1 MRGGQQPYV
10 DLPTPRHHPGRHR
23 TTQARAAASYLDLF
37 AFGEFRALWSSQVL
51 SYVGDQIAQVAVAV
65 LVYSRTGSPWLTA
78 LAYSLTYLPAV
89 VGAPLLAGLADR
101 FPARLTMITLDLARA
116 GLLELMALPRLPLPW
131 LGTLLFAAVL
141 LGPPFSAARSS
152 LLPQILPRDRLAT
165 GLDVADITFQGSQVG
180 GFLAGGL
187 LVALLGTHRA
197 LALDAL
203 SFCLSAGLI
212 ARWVGNRPVPPA
224 APRRPSLHSLVTEG
238 GALIFHR
245 PLLRSLVLFGWLA
258 GFAVVPE
265 GLAAPYARALGG
277 GALTAGM
284 LMAAMPAGLVLGA
297 ALMSRL
303 VRPDERVRLIGWLA
317 MLSCAPLIVSLLEPP
332 LWLLVPLWG
341 LAGAGGAYQ
350 LAVARAFLRM
360 LPGAGGTCAFC
371 TAQAGLLA
379 AQGLGIIVAGAAAAR
394 LGPQVAVGIAGLLGM
409 TAAAVLASDWI
420 RQRGALAGELGGQAP
435 AVVRRQGGWRR

>member
-1 MRGGQQPYV
+1 MSISMRGGQQPYA
-10 DLPTPRHHPGRHR
+10 DLRTPHHHPGRHR
-23 TTQARAAASYLDLF
+23 TARARAASYLDLF
-37 AFGEFRALWSSQVL
+37 AFSEFRALWSSQVL

-65 LVYSRTGSPWLTA
+65 LVYGRTGSPWLTA

-89 VGAPLLAGLADR
+89 VGGPLLAGLADR
-101 FPARLTMITLDLARA
+101 FPGRLTMITLDLARA

-131 LGTLLFAAVL
+131 LATLLFATVL

-152 LLPQILPRDRLAT
+152 LLPQILPRDRLAA
-165 GLDVADITFQGSQVG
+165 GSDVADITFQGSQVG

-187 LVALLGTHRA
+187 LVTLLGTHRA

-212 ARWVGNRPVPPA
+212 ARWVGNHPVPA
-224 APRRPSLHSLVTEG
+224 AARRRPSLHSLVTEG
-238 GALIFHR
+238 GVIIFRR

-265 GLAAPYARALGG
+265 GLAAPYARTLGG
-277 GALTAGM
+277 GALTAGL

-297 ALMSRL
+297 ALLSRL

-317 MLSCAPLIVSLLEPP
+317 MLSCAPLIASLLEPP
-332 LWLLVPLWG
+332 LWALVPLWT

-350 LAVARAFLRM
+350 LAVARAFLRV
-360 LPGAGGTCAFC
+360 LPGAGRTCAFG

-379 AQGLGIIVAGAAAAR
+379 AQGLGVVVAGAVAGR
-394 LGPQVAVGIAGLLGM
+394 LGPQAAVGIAGLLGM
-409 TAAAVLASDWI
+409 TTAAALASDWV
-420 RQRGALAGELGGQAP
+420 RQRGALTGEPSEEAP
-435 AVVRRQGGWRR
+435 AAVRRQGG